1 MGRRRRKI
9 VRLPKR
15 SLPKV
20 FLCPKCGEDAVRV
33 IMGGKEATA
42 VATCG
47 KCGLR
52 AEIQTNPNDEPVD
65 VYCKL
70 TDKFYAKELV

>member
-1 MGRRRRKI
+1 M
-9 VRLPKR
+9 RLPKK

-33 IMGGKEATA
+33 TMGGKEAPA
-42 VATCG
+42 IATCG

-52 AEIQTNPNDEPVD
+52 AEVQTSPQDQPVD
-65 VYCKL
+65 VYCKF
-70 TDKFYAKELV
+70 TDKFYTKELV

>member
-1 MGRRRRKI
+1 M
-9 VRLPKR
+9 RLPKR

-33 IMGGKEATA
+33 AMGGKELLAI
-42 VATCG
+42 ATCG

-52 AEIQTNPNDEPVD
+52 AEIQTSPKDQQVD
-65 VYCKL
+65 IYCKF